1 MQEEIL
7 IEELGEKERILLL
20 RANNFDVDKEGYVI
34 NPYGKKIIS
43 KQNPKKFIKAK
54 FACLIPG
61 SLEVI
66 DGTPVAISEFLRKE
80 ESIKE
85 SDNDSN

>member
-1 MQEEIL
+1 MEQDLI

-34 NPYGKKIIS
+34 NLSKERIPS

-54 FACLIPG
+54 FACLVPG
-61 SLEVI
+61 SLEVL
-66 DGTPVAISEFLRKE
+66 DGTPVAISEFFRKKEMAERE
-80 ESIKE
+80 E
-85 SDNDSN
+85 